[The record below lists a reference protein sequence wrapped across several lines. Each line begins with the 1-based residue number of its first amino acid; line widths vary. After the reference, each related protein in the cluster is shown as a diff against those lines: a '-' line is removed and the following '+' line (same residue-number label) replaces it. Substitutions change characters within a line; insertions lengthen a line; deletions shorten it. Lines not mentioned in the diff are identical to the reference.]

1 MPFRYV
7 EQKDESSESEK
18 ESEKEKNSEKSQTE
32 EGAEQPSSIGGWLFN
47 LVAGKS
53 TPGDKS
59 TKQPFTTTEGATGNE
74 GPYQRFQDEIGDD
87 EEMGS
92 MNEFGDDQDQ
102 DSQA

>member
-18 ESEKEKNSEKSQTE
+18 ESEKEKNSEKNQTE

-59 TKQPFTTTEGATGNE
+59 TGQPFATTEGATGNE

-87 EEMGS
+87 EEIGS
-92 MNEFGDDQDQ
+92 KNELGDDQDQ